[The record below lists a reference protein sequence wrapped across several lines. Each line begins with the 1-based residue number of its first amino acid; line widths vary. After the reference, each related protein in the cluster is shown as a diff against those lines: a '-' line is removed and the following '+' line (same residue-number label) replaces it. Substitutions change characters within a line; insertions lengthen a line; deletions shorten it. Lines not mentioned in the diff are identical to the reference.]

1 MEPGQEEEDLDS
13 SSVDDDNDEG
23 DEDDDDDDD
32 DEDELED
39 SDEGSESGDSDL
51 EGEQSDALDEND
63 GSSESKSTQLDELVR
78 RSDGEAVSSTDNTT
92 FVGGPLKADPG
103 KVADVKPEP
112 SRYVPPHMR
121 AALLAEKAAGDKEK
135 MEEKRKLERKL
146 QGLLNK

>member
-1 MEPGQEEEDLDS
+1 MESGQEEEDLDQIS
-13 SSVDDDNDEG
+13 LDDYDDEG
-23 DEDDDDDDD
+23 DEDDDDDD

-39 SDEGSESGDSDL
+39 SDEGSELGDSDL
-51 EGEQSDALDEND
+51 EGEQLAALVEND
-63 GSSESKSTQLDELVR
+63 GSSESKSTQLDDLFR
-78 RSDGEAVSSTDNTT
+78 RSDGEAVSSTDNSP
-92 FVGGPLKADPG
+92 FVGGPLKADPD